1 MRSSYLIAGLAIAAA
16 VILGLTFFL
25 RQSDQP
31 APVTEPVT
39 MPAAEP
45 ESFSTPVPEPTTSDQ
60 VMEQTPPSPTV
71 EEPEIVLPTLDGS
84 DGFVRERLPES
95 WPAVWLEKEDL
106 VRRLAVLVENASRG
120 ELPRRQLDFLVL
132 DGRYPVLEVVEADG
146 QTVRFFVD
154 PEGFARFDPYLDL
167 LERIPPETLATL
179 LTDVYPLL
187 DEAVGELGTAEQ
199 VLPQLL
205 TAIDQVLAV
214 PVLRGDVE
222 LVQPKVFFE
231 YADPALEGMSDLQ
244 KQVLRTGPDNV
255 VRLQN
260 YLKALRTGLLRG

>member
-1 MRSSYLIAGLAIAAA
+1 MRSSFLIGGLTLAAA
-16 VILGLTFFL
+16 IILGLTYYF
-25 RQSDQP
+25 RQADQP
-31 APVTEPVT
+31 DPVAEPVSVPPVETEPV
-39 MPAAEP
+39 
-45 ESFSTPVPEPTTSDQ
+45 STPVPEPTQTDQ
-60 VMEQTPPSPTV
+60 VMEQTPPSPVV
-71 EEPEIVLPTLDGS
+71 EEPKLVLPMLDGS
-84 DGFVRERLPES
+84 DGFVLERLPVS
-95 WPAVWLEKEDL
+95 WPALWLEKEDL
-106 VRRLAVLVENASRG
+106 LRRLAVLVENASRG

-154 PEGFARFDPYLDL
+154 PDGFSRYDRYLDL
-167 LERIPPETLATL
+167 LEQIPPESLATL

-187 DEAVGELGTAEQ
+187 DEAMLELGTSEQ

-222 LVQPKVFFE
+222 LVQPRVFFE
-231 YADPALEGMSDLQ
+231 YADPSLEGMTDLQ
-244 KQVLRTGPDNV
+244 KQVLRAGPDNV

-260 YLKALRTGLLRG
+260 YLKTLRTGLLRR